1 MAYERINWQNGEVG
15 NTPLNAN
22 NLNRMDMAIEEHEQ
36 KIGDHD
42 YEIENLKTGAQ
53 GITEELNKKMD
64 RINPQGSGTFS
75 IPAVNAD
82 NITAQTVEAD
92 EIKVTKVG
100 SKGGTAPVVFD
111 NDILVN
117 GITTPIGSLASSAS
131 SKAESAERT
140 ANEADR
146 EAGTARTI
154 ASTAYSRVQEN
165 IFRTDKLEGIVG
177 GGVGEL
183 SPQFTYYDGKYLR
196 PDGAIADYNN
206 SAKVIE
212 FEINK
217 NSDSGC
223 NVIFK
228 NVDLI
233 PIDASILC
241 GFYNAA
247 GILLGE
253 EMRGLIIMAD
263 FDEDT
268 GKMTRQ
274 YISYCV
280 VPAPYYAKYVR
291 ISGIAN
297 GAVDIAIQNTLSD
310 AVAELQSRSTSAL
323 VLTNP
328 SPLPATYGNK
338 ILGIDA
344 KGNSTQN
351 GTPTPTSPIPIID
364 ASAEVTAIGK
374 NLFNPINVFNGHT
387 NDATINANANAR
399 LVYAKCKPN
408 TTYTISKKSGQ
419 RFQVAYTSEIP
430 SLGVPYYGKINT
442 PNASSISITVGA
454 DAKYVIAFVWLSSA
468 DTTISANDMLATVQI
483 EEGTTATSYV
493 PYQSN
498 TITLPYTLLS
508 VGTVAD
514 ELIANEDG
522 SGKKKVNVYE
532 FVPNAQNCV
541 DATPLQGDG
550 CKRLAFKLDH
560 LLQTGV
566 AIEGLSNL
574 YSNIDTSTYSALKYG
589 QMSLRQ
595 GNASTSYVRLTFP
608 NECTTTAECLAYLSD
623 CKIYY
628 PLPTPTE
635 IPLTSEEVAS
645 IRQLQTYKGTTV
657 IDSEMQI
664 ESVTYSGDVKAYV
677 DSKTD
682 YSYTDQIIG
691 KWADGKDLHRMV
703 IQTNTPSS
711 TALTPVFSGFNSNT
725 AELKNIGGCIKGT
738 ATAQIP
744 INCYIN
750 PTYYAG
756 TWLDA
761 SGICMSVASAYTS
774 KPCEIIVEYTL
785 KNTATASVMSLDETE
800 E

>member
-328 SPLPATYGNK
+328 SPLPATDSKN
-338 ILGIDA
+338 ILGIHA

-351 GTPTPTSPIPIID
+351 GTPTPTNPIPIVD
-364 ASAEVTAIGK
+364 ASEEVTAHTI
-374 NLFNPINVFNGHT
+374 NLFDKSNSAYILDAYINTTSKVIT
-387 NDATINANANAR
+387 SNANSKV
-399 LVYAKCKPN
+399 VYIPCKPN
-408 TTYTISKKSGQ
+408 TTYTVGKLVGS
-419 RFQVAYTSEIP
+419 RFAVGCINKEPQLNYVADEIAA
-430 SLGVPYYGKINT
+430 
-442 PNASSISITVGA
+442 NASAASITFTTNA
-454 DAKYVIAFVWLSSA
+454 DAKYLLAWVWYNDTVSA
-468 DTTISANDMLATVQI
+468 DEMLASVQI

-498 TITLPYTLLS
+498 SITLPYTLKS

-514 ELIANEDG
+514 ELIVNEDG
-522 SGKKKVNVYE
+522 SGKLIRRVGSFNIDASSLNIRTQSSTNRGYAFVNV
-532 FVPNAQNCV
+532 PQNIV
-541 DATPLQGDG
+541 NDATNI
-550 CKRLAFKLDH
+550 
-560 LLQTGV
+560 V
-566 AIEGLSNL
+566 AISDMFKGVKQTDWRNT
-574 YSNIDTSTYSALKYG
+574 DAFCCTYNSATEIFIVAPNNVDGTALTSALSGKTISFAYI
-589 QMSLRQ
+589 
-595 GNASTSYVRLTFP
+595 
-608 NECTTTAECLAYLSD
+608 LA
-623 CKIYY
+623 
-628 PLPTPTE
+628 TPIET
-635 IPLTSEEVAS
+635 PLTASEVAS

-725 AELKNIGGCIKGT
+725 AELKKIGGCIKGT